1 MALNRFVTSINP
13 DDNTA
18 SILGSTGLAVC
29 EVTSKPPKEED
40 YNTPEEWQIAYNK
53 HYEEVVTGYEIK
65 RNMIVNNQGITFPDE
80 SIQITAC
87 KNNLLLAGTATGSFA
102 TVPST
107 LVDKTGFV
115 SSDEANGINTQA
127 ILPGGNG
134 NNNSL
139 PESCNSLVFLNVT
152 VDLQNIGLGE
162 SVPCYVP
169 CYFNNPNV
177 VPPPV
182 EGTFELGSGSDPNI
196 WTENVL
202 VKLYEGNVGSFGG
215 TSDPT
220 AFPSTIVI
228 TARVRPV
235 PTNQTTVIGL
245 TYDTSLFPANNF
257 DTAEYA
263 NVLVMNAGNNWQVQ
277 YRFTISNDRLLTQPT
292 IGELGIATSSTNT
305 TYNNKTGSINF
316 ILHDYEDTGLIE
328 ELPEDT
334 TPNEDT
340 PIDETPG
347 DDTIV

>member
-1 MALNRFVTSINP
+1 MATNRFVTSINP

-18 SILGSTGLAVC
+18 SILGSTGLSVC

-40 YNTPEEWQIAYNK
+40 YNTYEDWVIAYNK
-53 HYEEVVTGYEIK
+53 HYEDVVTGYEIK

-87 KNNLLLAGTATGSFA
+87 KNNLLLAGAARGSFA
-102 TVPST
+102 AVPST

-139 PESCNSLVFLNVT
+139 PESCNSLVFLNLT

-177 VPPPV
+177 SPPPV
-182 EGTFELGSGSDPNI
+182 EGSFELGRGSDPNI
-196 WTENVL
+196 WTDIVL
-202 VKLYEGNVGSFGG
+202 VKLYEGNVGSFDGQ
-215 TSDPT
+215 SDPT
-220 AFPSTIVI
+220 AYPSSIVI

-235 PTNQTTVIGL
+235 PTIQSTVIGL
-245 TYDTSLFPANNF
+245 TYNTALFPADNF

-263 NVLVMNAGNNWQVQ
+263 NVLDMNAGNNWQVQ
-277 YRFTISNDRLLTQPT
+277 YRFTIADDRTLTPPT
-292 IGELGIATSSTNT
+292 IGELGITTTSTNT
-305 TYNNKTGSINF
+305 IYNNKTGKINF
-316 ILHDYEDTGLIE
+316 ILSDFDDRFPG
-328 ELPEDT
+328 ELPGET
-334 TPNEDT
+334 TPNDDT
-340 PIDETPG
+340 PISETPG
-347 DDTIV
+347 EDTIA